1 MNQNLV
7 QKRAVGRLA
16 VFAVATALVAAAPAA
31 AWAFQE
37 HGQAAAKH
45 AAPAAHGEH
54 PGAAEAREAGKEAP
68 KAADA
73 EEAEHAPAPINWFDF
88 SNKEQPPYGAMLIN
102 FALLMVMY
110 YSLGKK
116 PVAEALKAR
125 RASVAKE
132 IEEAQ
137 KMRHEAEERA
147 LKYQEKLQHLEAEL
161 KETRETLRA
170 AGEAERDRIVREA
183 EEKATRMEKDAK
195 FLVEQEMKQ
204 LRGEITKGAIEMAV
218 VAAEELLRKRI
229 TPADHE
235 RLAEDYL
242 AQLTAK
248 RPSGTQEA
256 RGSIA
261 PQGAE

>member
-1 MNQNLV
+1 MNQNSV
-7 QKRAVGRLA
+7 QKRGYGRLLA
-16 VFAVATALVAAAPAA
+16 FVVAGALVAGAPALASAYQGHGQHGPEKHAVAAP
-31 AWAFQE
+31 
-37 HGQAAAKH
+37 
-45 AAPAAHGEH
+45 HGEL
-54 PGAAEAREAGKEAP
+54 PGAAEAREAGEESP
-68 KAADA
+68 KVADA

-88 SNKEQPPYGAMLIN
+88 SNKEQPPYGAMLLN
-102 FALLMVMY
+102 FAILMVMY
-110 YSLGKK
+110 YALGKK
-116 PVAEALKAR
+116 PVAQALKTR

-147 LKYQEKLQHLEAEL
+147 LKYQEKLKHLDAEL
-161 KETRETLRA
+161 KETRETLRS

-183 EEKATRMEKDAK
+183 EEKAARMEKDAK
-195 FLVEQEMKQ
+195 FLVEQEVKQ
-204 LRGEITKGAIEMAV
+204 LRGEMTRDAIEMAV

-229 TPADHE
+229 TPADQE

-242 AQLTAK
+242 SQLTAK

-256 RGSIA
+256 RATA